1 MVLYRHGMM
10 KREIFSPFSVD
21 RLHAWDILLIIL
33 LELQEVKRPSFS
45 ITQPFV
51 IAPQFFPCFPY
62 LQERAFAAPFI
73 LSPKADV
80 KVDWGRPR
88 HSIWLFYLRSTLKN
102 TAFLSC
108 FPISGIHS

>member
-10 KREIFSPFSVD
+10 KIETFSLFSVD
-21 RLHAWDILLIIL
+21 RLHVWDTLLIIL

-51 IAPQFFPCFPY
+51 IAPQFFLVFPTCK
-62 LQERAFAAPFI
+62 RAFAAPFT
-73 LSPKADV
+73 LSPKVDV

-88 HSIWLFYLRSTLKN
+88 HSKYLVISSPQYTEKYSLFIL
-102 TAFLSC
+102 FL
-108 FPISGIHS
+108 H

>member
-1 MVLYRHGMM
+1 MLG
-10 KREIFSPFSVD
+10 IFY
-21 RLHAWDILLIIL
+21 LIIL

-80 KVDWGRPR
+80 KVD
-88 HSIWLFYLRSTLKN
+88 
-102 TAFLSC
+102 
-108 FPISGIHS
+108 